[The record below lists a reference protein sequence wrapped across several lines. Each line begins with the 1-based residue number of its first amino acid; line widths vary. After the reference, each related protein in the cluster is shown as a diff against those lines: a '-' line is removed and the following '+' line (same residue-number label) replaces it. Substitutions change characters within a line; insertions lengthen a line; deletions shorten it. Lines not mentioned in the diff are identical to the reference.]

1 MKCSLEL
8 KRKNQITVA
17 KKRIVLTVHT
27 WRKKIRHY
35 VALSSRRFS
44 LCAPQSSRLDEFI
57 KNRTKNIAIRNR
69 IMTLFLDKGTKR
81 INLVKWKGWFKRMSW
96 SWTPHGTFTKF
107 SQTKKNICSQG
118 TIEYERMRLRTSV
131 GLGRSLSYRAVLQN
145 PRELAKV
152 AIFVSFLGASSFSY
166 FFVKFYPH

>member
-1 MKCSLEL
+1 M
-8 KRKNQITVA
+8 A
-17 KKRIVLTVHT
+17 KQCIVLTVHT

-131 GLGRSLSYRAVLQN
+131 GLGRSLSYR
-145 PRELAKV
+145 V
-152 AIFVSFLGASSFSY
+152 AESEGISQSGYFRLLYRCFIFFL
-166 FFVKFYPH
+166 FFVRCYPH